1 MGNMGSDQRFDYSVL
16 GDAVNLASRLEGQ
29 SKSYGVKTVI
39 GPETYESVKDSYATL
54 KLDMIAVKGKKE
66 AVTIFTLLG
75 DFNFKNDSEFKNL
88 ETKHKKILESYFNQ
102 RWDDCLQDINSAKTL
117 CNNLMEDYYNI
128 MSLRINEFKE
138 NPLPTDW
145 DGVYVAT
152 SK

>member
-1 MGNMGSDQRFDYSVL
+1 MGSDQRFDYSVL

-39 GPETYESVKDSYATL
+39 GPETHESVKESYATL
-54 KLDMIAVKGKKE
+54 QLDMIAVKGKKE

-75 DFNFKNDSEFKNL
+75 DEEFKNNSEFKNL
-88 ETKHKKILESYFNQ
+88 EQKHKIILENYFKKK
-102 RWDDCLQDINSAKTL
+102 WEKCLDEIKSAKTL
-117 CNNLMEDYYNI
+117 CNNLMSEYYDI
-128 MSLRINEFKE
+128 MTDRINEFKE
-138 NPLPTDW
+138 NPLPNDW

>member
-1 MGNMGSDQRFDYSVL
+1 MGSDQRFDYSVL

-39 GPETYESVKDSYATL
+39 GPETNESVKETFATL
-54 KLDMIAVKGKKE
+54 QLDMIAVKGKKE

-75 DFNFKNDSEFKNL
+75 DSEFKNTTEYKNL
-88 ETKHKKILESYFNQ
+88 ESRHKIILENYFSQ
-102 RWDDCLQDINSAKTL
+102 KWEKCLDEMKTAKTL
-117 CNNLMEDYYNI
+117 CNNLMNEYYDI
-128 MSLRINEFKE
+128 MAERINEFKQ
-138 NPLPTDW
+138 NPLPKDW